1 LTRRSVPSSARAGSQ
16 ELSPA
21 SSRSERDWCKRRLL
35 KQRVCALTRPE
46 RVARIVLGAAV
57 AAALGLASGA
67 LAHSDFP
74 PPAIASV
81 GPLRVT
87 YPSNL
92 RSDGVLFDLYRSPRQ
107 QPVATRTVPPPLS
120 LADFHAVV
128 RGMHPTGEQREV
140 FFQAKGAN
148 YWAVA
153 WIGQQATKSERND
166 LTGVTG
172 SIQLVK

>member
-1 LTRRSVPSSARAGSQ
+1 M
-16 ELSPA
+16 
-21 SSRSERDWCKRRLL
+21 
-35 KQRVCALTRPE
+35 
-46 RVARIVLGAAV
+46 
-57 AAALGLASGA
+57 GLASGA

-92 RSDGVLFDLYRSPRQ
+92 HRRYFSSCSYAVTGDRSGACVRGVVVASYPLKRNPELGGAGASFRSDGVLFDLYRSPRQ